1 MVLHILR
8 ALFVLFMAAAGWFFL
23 GHRLGPGN
31 EGVWISLPI
40 SVSLGVLIVCIDIL
54 APRGKLTVFAGTFFG
69 LIVGIAF
76 AYGMSF
82 VVRLLVDQLI
92 AVVSL
97 PWTSDRETII
107 QFTNLVL
114 GMISCYLA
122 ISFILQ
128 TKDDFRFIIPY
139 VEFSRETKGARPI
152 LLDTSVLIDGRI
164 NDIVTTGIIESEMIV
179 PRFVLEELQMVADSA
194 DKMKRNR
201 GRRGLDALTKLR
213 GSKASVIL
221 YEPARASEPPNNVDQ
236 MLLDLAKHLRARILT
251 NDYNLNK
258 VAQLSGV
265 DVININDL
273 ANSLKPIVLPGE
285 LMTVTIVKA
294 GEEPGQGVGYLADGT
309 MVVVEQARQHERE
322 DVEFVVTRALQTSA
336 GKMIFGR
343 LATTAS
349 SDGGRRPRP
358 SVNPQS
364 AST

>member
-23 GHRLGPGN
+23 GHLGPGG
-31 EGVWISLPI
+31 EGAWITLPI
-40 SVSLGVLIVCIDIL
+40 SLSLGVLIVCIDIL

-92 AVVSL
+92 ALVTIPVD
-97 PWTSDRETII
+97 SDQMIR
-107 QFTNLVL
+107 FTNLVV

-139 VEFSRETKGARPI
+139 VEFSKETKGARPI

-164 NDIVTTGIIESEMIV
+164 NDIVMTGIIESEMIV
-179 PRFVLEELQMVADSA
+179 PRFVLEELQMVADSS

-221 YEPARASEPPNNVDQ
+221 YEPTGTSEPPNNVDQ

-265 DVININDL
+265 DVVNINDL
-273 ANSLKPIVLPGE
+273 ANALKPIVLPGE
-285 LMTVTIVKA
+285 LMTVTIVKP

-309 MVVVEQARQHERE
+309 MVVVEQARQYEHE

-343 LATTAS
+343 VATTTS
-349 SDGGRRPRP
+349 SDTGRRTRP
-358 SVNPQS
+358 AGNPQS